1 MPELHLLDDEIE
13 GQLRDAVARFVA
25 ERCGHKVATSL
36 YDGLRSGPEDV
47 WAALAYEMDLAGV
60 LIPAELGGNG
70 GSPRQAAVVMEELGR
85 WVCPVPFLTS
95 AVLAT
100 TALVHGGSQ
109 LAAALVR
116 DRRTACLAVSF
127 ATAPDGRVSSV
138 TADRRGR
145 LTGSIS
151 SVAGLIE
158 ADMVLIPAV
167 ADGRVSLYA
176 IERRAVD
183 VDPIVSLDMTRQ
195 IADLHVDQVPCE
207 PVIADA
213 EPAVTAGVETAAGL
227 LASEQVG
234 LAQWCFQT
242 TVDYLKQRRQFGR
255 MVGSYQAIKHRLA
268 NLYVA
273 VEEAAATARYAAAAL
288 AEGAADVPV
297 AVSTAQ
303 AYCSDV
309 AVWVAEESIQ
319 LHGGIGMTWEYPLHL
334 YVKRAKADQIA
345 LGSPGDHRARLARI
359 VDLPPAADRSAHWVA
374 MRDVVVPT

>member
-1 MPELHLLDDEIE
+1 VPELHLLDDEIE

-60 LIPAELGGNG
+60 LIPAELGGIG
-70 GSPRQAAVVMEELGR
+70 GSQRQAAVVMEELGR

-158 ADMVLIPAV
+158 ADVVLIPAV

-183 VDPIVSLDMTRQ
+183 VGPIVSLDMTRQ

-213 EPAVTAGVETAAGL
+213 EPAVRAGVETAAGL

-255 MVGSYQAIKHRLA
+255 VVGSYQAIKHRLA

-288 AEGAADVPV
+288 AEGDADVPV

-319 LHGGIGMTWEYPLHL
+319 LHGGIGMAWEYPLHL

-359 VDLPPAADRSAHWVA
+359 VDLPPAADRSAPVTATHPW
-374 MRDVVVPT
+374 P

>member
-1 MPELHLLDDEIE
+1 VPELHLLDDEIE

-70 GSPRQAAVVMEELGR
+70 GSQRQAAVVMEELGR

-158 ADMVLIPAV
+158 ADVVLIPAV
-167 ADGRVSLYA
+167 AHGRVSLYA

-183 VDPIVSLDMTRQ
+183 VGPIVSLDMTRQ

-213 EPAVTAGVETAAGL
+213 EPAVRAGVETAAGL

-255 MVGSYQAIKHRLA
+255 VVGSYQAIKHRLA

-288 AEGAADVPV
+288 AEGDADVPV

-319 LHGGIGMTWEYPLHL
+319 LHGGIGMAWEYPLHL

-359 VDLPPAADRSAHWVA
+359 VDLPPAADRSAPVTATHPW
-374 MRDVVVPT
+374 P

>member
-36 YDGLRSGPEDV
+36 YDGLRSGAEDV

-158 ADMVLIPAV
+158 ADVVLIPAV

-183 VDPIVSLDMTRQ
+183 VGPIVSLDMTRQ

-213 EPAVTAGVETAAGL
+213 EPAVRAGVETAAGL

-255 MVGSYQAIKHRLA
+255 VVGSYQAIKHRLA

-359 VDLPPAADRSAHWVA
+359 VDLPPAADRSAPVTATHPW
-374 MRDVVVPT
+374 P

>member
-1 MPELHLLDDEIE
+1 M
-13 GQLRDAVARFVA
+13 
-25 ERCGHKVATSL
+25 
-36 YDGLRSGPEDV
+36 

-60 LIPAELGGNG
+60 LIPAELGGIG
-70 GSPRQAAVVMEELGR
+70 GSQRQAAVVMEELGR

-158 ADMVLIPAV
+158 ADVVLIPAV

-183 VDPIVSLDMTRQ
+183 VGPIVSLDMTRQ

-213 EPAVTAGVETAAGL
+213 EPAVRASVETAAGL

-255 MVGSYQAIKHRLA
+255 VVGSYQAIKHRLA

-288 AEGAADVPV
+288 AEGDADVPV

-319 LHGGIGMTWEYPLHL
+319 LHGGIGMAWEYPLHL

-359 VDLPPAADRSAHWVA
+359 VDLPPAADRSAPVTATHPW
-374 MRDVVVPT
+374 P

>member
-36 YDGLRSGPEDV
+36 YDGLRSGAEDV

-158 ADMVLIPAV
+158 ADVVLIPAV

-183 VDPIVSLDMTRQ
+183 VGPIVSLDMTRQ

-213 EPAVTAGVETAAGL
+213 EPAVRAGVETAAGL

-255 MVGSYQAIKHRLA
+255 VVGSYQAIKHRLA

-288 AEGAADVPV
+288 AEGDADVPV
-297 AVSTAQ
+297 AVSTAK

-309 AVWVAEESIQ
+309 AVWVTEESIQ

-359 VDLPPAADRSAHWVA
+359 VDLPPAADRSAPVTATHPW
-374 MRDVVVPT
+374 P

>member
-1 MPELHLLDDEIE
+1 VPELHLLDDEIE

-158 ADMVLIPAV
+158 ADVVLIPAV

-183 VDPIVSLDMTRQ
+183 VGPIVSLDMTRQ

-213 EPAVTAGVETAAGL
+213 EPAVRAGVETAAGL

-255 MVGSYQAIKHRLA
+255 VVGSYQAIKHRLA

-359 VDLPPAADRSAHWVA
+359 VDLPPAADRSAPVTATHPW
-374 MRDVVVPT
+374 P

>member
-1 MPELHLLDDEIE
+1 VPELHLLDDEIE

-60 LIPAELGGNG
+60 LIPAELGGIG
-70 GSPRQAAVVMEELGR
+70 GSQRQAAVVMEELGR

-158 ADMVLIPAV
+158 ADVVLIPAV
-167 ADGRVSLYA
+167 AHGRVSLYA

-183 VDPIVSLDMTRQ
+183 VGPIVSLDMTRQ

-213 EPAVTAGVETAAGL
+213 EPAVRAGVETAAGL

-255 MVGSYQAIKHRLA
+255 VVGSYQAIKHRLA

-288 AEGAADVPV
+288 AEGDADVPV

-319 LHGGIGMTWEYPLHL
+319 LHGGIGMAWEYPLHL

-359 VDLPPAADRSAHWVA
+359 VDLPPAADRSAPVTATHPW
-374 MRDVVVPT
+374 P

>member
-70 GSPRQAAVVMEELGR
+70 GSQRQAAVVMEELGR

-109 LAAALVR
+109 LPAALVR

-158 ADMVLIPAV
+158 ADVVLIPAV

-183 VDPIVSLDMTRQ
+183 VGPIVSLDMTRQ

-213 EPAVTAGVETAAGL
+213 EPAVRAGVETAAGL

-255 MVGSYQAIKHRLA
+255 VVGSYQAIKHRLA

-288 AEGAADVPV
+288 AEGDADVPV

-319 LHGGIGMTWEYPLHL
+319 LHGGIGMAWEYPLHL

-359 VDLPPAADRSAHWVA
+359 VDLPPAADRSAPVTATHPW
-374 MRDVVVPT
+374 P

>member
-1 MPELHLLDDEIE
+1 VPELHLLDDEIE

-70 GSPRQAAVVMEELGR
+70 GSQRQAAVVMEELGR

-109 LAAALVR
+109 LPAALVR

-158 ADMVLIPAV
+158 ADVVLIPAV

-183 VDPIVSLDMTRQ
+183 VGPIVSLDMTRQ

-213 EPAVTAGVETAAGL
+213 EPAVRAGVETAAGL

-255 MVGSYQAIKHRLA
+255 VVGSYQAIKHRLA

-288 AEGAADVPV
+288 AEGDADVPV

-319 LHGGIGMTWEYPLHL
+319 LHGGIGMAWEYPLHL

-359 VDLPPAADRSAHWVA
+359 VDLPPAADRSAPVTATHPW
-374 MRDVVVPT
+374 P